1 MQLWNEGRAFENQ
14 KLKWHVFVSIDA
26 SKKSELWCTVCCM
39 LPCRSKTAGGT
50 VLAEGHCAPR
60 WIIAAS
66 FGGRVFL
73 DGIRRQIIRRTKKQ
87 GKVFKRLHDLAVR
100 PDWCARWV
108 GSNYMLGAVLW
119 SNCRRRLTSDEFS
132 WKRVCRESRGA
143 FQERRHIAD

>member
-1 MQLWNEGRAFENQ
+1 MQLCNEGRPFENQ

-26 SKKSELWCTVCCM
+26 SKKSELWYTVCCM

-73 DGIRRQIIRRTKKQ
+73 DGIRWQIIRRTIKKTAESLQ
-87 GKVFKRLHDLAVR
+87 TAPR
-100 PDWCARWV
+100 P
-108 GSNYMLGAVLW
+108 
-119 SNCRRRLTSDEFS
+119 
-132 WKRVCRESRGA
+132 RGA
-143 FQERRHIAD
+143 TRLICSLSREQLHVVCSPLIKLPTTTDKRRVFVKESVSRISRSFAGT